1 MGLRI
6 RGVFWPEV
14 QSLRQSSIR
23 VKSRGV
29 LNPVYLD
36 HNATTPIHADIK
48 AKVSEWLEAWGNP
61 SSIHWAGRGPKA
73 LLREAR
79 SQIASLLGVEALE
92 LIFTAGGSEANN
104 LALKGLALGASVS
117 RRQIVISSVEHP
129 SVRKAA
135 EFLESQGFVVDIMR
149 VNRSGEADLED
160 LRSKL
165 SERTLF
171 VSVMLA
177 NNETGHILPIRKIS
191 EMAHA
196 VGAIVHCDAVQALG
210 KIPLNLRELGVDLAS
225 FSGHKFYALKGTGV
239 LYARR
244 GLNLPSLIHGGG
256 QERGRRAGT
265 ENMMSIASLGL
276 MCTKSDEIVTQSLRL
291 RELRDQM
298 EERILSEIRGVVITG
313 PDRARLPGVS
323 SMSLSGVD
331 GETLLM
337 NLDVRGFAVS
347 TGAACSS
354 GNPEPSPV
362 LLAMGLSR
370 EEAQSS
376 LRLSLGWG
384 TTEDD
389 VERFVT
395 ALREL
400 VERLR
405 SFKHGEKFA
414 YGV

>member
-1 MGLRI
+1 
-6 RGVFWPEV
+6 
-14 QSLRQSSIR
+14 
-23 VKSRGV
+23 
-29 LNPVYLD
+29 
-36 HNATTPIHADIK
+36 
-48 AKVSEWLEAWGNP
+48 
-61 SSIHWAGRGPKA
+61 
-73 LLREAR
+73 
-79 SQIASLLGVEALE
+79 
-92 LIFTAGGSEANN
+92 
-104 LALKGLALGASVS
+104 
-117 RRQIVISSVEHP
+117 
-129 SVRKAA
+129 
-135 EFLESQGFVVDIMR
+135 
-149 VNRSGEADLED
+149 
-160 LRSKL
+160 
-165 SERTLF
+165 
-171 VSVMLA
+171 
-177 NNETGHILPIRKIS
+177 
-191 EMAHA
+191 
-196 VGAIVHCDAVQALG
+196 
-210 KIPLNLRELGVDLAS
+210 LRELGVDLAS

-291 RELRDQM
+291 RELRDRM
-298 EERILSEIRGVVITG
+298 EERILSEISGVVITG

-331 GETLLM
+331 GEILLM

-389 VERFVT
+389 VERFVM
-395 ALREL
+395 ALREV